1 MKISKKLIIILSLF
15 IILSIIMISSFMQ
28 VVFSYRNLKHKDL
41 EYSKYNNLLTN
52 ITKNIDNISNL
63 TSNILLDT
71 NHYTIQEYNQNIA
84 SLKESCM
91 NKINEIKSNITKDIV
106 DASKINNFELSLNS
120 YFRFN
125 SDIINNY
132 TNNNLENAKNV
143 FLLQNQQYVD
153 NIYSN
158 KESISN
164 NLNFDSSQIIN
175 SFENKLTSYQIIYII
190 SFILFILIIIIIAY
204 RMSTEIIIPIKKIQN
219 TIENLSAGN
228 FNHEIECETKNEI
241 GNLANQT
248 NIFIK
253 KIKSISYEIISY
265 LNNISKGNLNI
276 ETKEDY
282 SGDFIYIK
290 KATKK
295 IISSLN
301 ATINSINKSA
311 DQVSIVA
318 KQVAVGAQS
327 SSKCTTQQSISI
339 KELSK
344 SLSEVYIQTKENAN
358 NAKIVNSLV
367 LATTDNAKKGSEQM
381 NRMLL
386 SMDQINKTSEN
397 IAKFIKVINDIAFQT
412 NILALNASVEA
423 ARAGSAGKGFGVVA
437 DEVRNLAARSAESAK
452 ETTEYIESA
461 INTVR
466 EGTEIANHTASA
478 LEDIIEG
485 IKNVTDLI
493 IDINTSSNSQA
504 DGLSKITLEL
514 KKLSE
519 LIHDNAISSEQN
531 AVSSEQL
538 LTQADILNKV
548 VSKFKFKQDENKN
561 SKEKDKI
568 E

>member
-15 IILSIIMISSFMQ
+15 IILSIIMISSFIQ

-41 EYSKYNNLLTN
+41 EYSKYNNLLIN
-52 ITKNIDNISNL
+52 ITKTIDNISNL

-71 NHYTIQEYNQNIA
+71 QYYTIQEYNQNIS
-84 SLKESCM
+84 SLKENCM
-91 NKINEIKSNITKDIV
+91 NKINEIKSNIDKDIV

-132 TNNNLENAKNV
+132 TNNNIENAKNI
-143 FLLQNQQYVD
+143 FLLQNQQYIE
-153 NIYSN
+153 NIYNN
-158 KESISN
+158 KESISD
-164 NLNFDSSQIIN
+164 NLNFNSNQISN
-175 SFENKLTSYQIIYII
+175 NFENKIKSYQIIYII
-190 SFILFILIIIIIAY
+190 SFILFIIIIIIIAY

-219 TIENLSAGN
+219 IIENLSAGN
-228 FNHEIECETKNEI
+228 FNNEIKCETKNEI
-241 GNLANQT
+241 GSLANQT

-276 ETKEDY
+276 EIKEDY
-282 SGDFIYIK
+282 IGDFIYIK

-301 ATINSINKSA
+301 STLNSINKSA
-311 DQVSIVA
+311 YQVSIVA
-318 KQVAVGAQS
+318 KQVAVGAKS
-327 SSKCTTQQSISI
+327 SSKCTNQQSISI

-423 ARAGSAGKGFGVVA
+423 ARAGSAGKGFAVVA

-461 INTVR
+461 INTIR
-466 EGTEIANHTASA
+466 EGTEIANQTASA

-493 IDINTSSNSQA
+493 IGINNSSNSQS

-514 KKLSE
+514 EKLSE
-519 LIHDNAISSEQN
+519 LIHNNKISSEQN
-531 AVSSEQL
+531 TLSSEQL
-538 LTQADILNKV
+538 LKQADILNKI
-548 VSKFKFKQDENKN
+548 VSKFKFKQDENKEF
-561 SKEKDKI
+561 KEKDKI